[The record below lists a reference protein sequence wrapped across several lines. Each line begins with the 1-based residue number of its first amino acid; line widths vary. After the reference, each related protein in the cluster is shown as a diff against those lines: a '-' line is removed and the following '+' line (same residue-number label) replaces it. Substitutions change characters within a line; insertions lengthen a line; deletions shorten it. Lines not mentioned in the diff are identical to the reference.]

1 MKTGRYS
8 LKQLLTHNEIEQIII
23 PEIQRDYVWE
33 VSNVKKLIGDI
44 QKSYEKKSSHQL
56 DIKINGKE
64 SIPESISQFLT
75 QEYERLVYQQK
86 LGFIYAYHDRDYA
99 GKFFLI
105 DGQQR
110 ITTLYL
116 MLLYLY
122 KSTDKAEEFRTLYFI
137 NEIPKVDYKVRE
149 QSHEFLHL
157 LIESFLNGKEYKD
170 SEAFYGTEYLKDT
183 TIKHLIE
190 NFEFIRTEL
199 STLENKLDFLN
210 YLENFVEVNYFDTH
224 LSEQGEQLYI
234 YMNSRG
240 EQLSHQEII
249 RAELMQ
255 KVSDSTVK
263 IELGK
268 EWEKWQNFFWQ
279 HRGRNENAD
288 NGFEEFLKWAVIIH
302 LSSNES
308 VEIENFVDQNKTFTP
323 KQLKENYI
331 KDSYKGEQLRNQK
344 EAIFKYQVKYLDFEF
359 LKKMFD
365 ALEWIYT
372 KYTEYI
378 PIQEHWLSNKIGV
391 LDYVVLLP
399 VVYYQMINEWDD
411 DEIKIE
417 DVERLAMFLK
427 NITYFEA
434 ISKNPD
440 TATIDA
446 LEIVNNLVGDSK
458 DITTILNQQN
468 VTKTILTD
476 AENYKLEIF
485 INEPQNREDWQKK
498 IWDITLDDDFN
509 KFLMGDITVVWKCLE
524 KEKSL
529 IPDYNPKEEFTEYTD
544 LIKEI
549 IFKNRTS
556 DKLRRLIL
564 SKFDYL
570 PKSGTGGGGLAKY
583 SFISN
588 GSLWEVLREW
598 KETLVKDEFICLLIW
613 IKNKVSYDLNTLFSD
628 AKKDFSPTGWRQAFV
643 DIPNLLEYCKNKKIL
658 WQDEHRIL
666 LLEKTNYSETLS
678 REIQCALLQYNFADK
693 GMWIHLNNCCVFD
706 FNFLNNQ
713 LEFSNI
719 NRDSFALDIFFN
731 SEDGSWSFTFFHR
744 NINITNII
752 NLKDL
757 SEWKMV
763 EEDSLKDGWIEVNR
777 ITKTNNILY
786 VYNKSL
792 SLLENNKII
801 VSVVN
806 QLLKEIEFMLKQTHY
821 D

>member
-33 VSNVKKLIGDI
+33 VANVKKLIGDI
-44 QKSYEKKSSHQL
+44 QKSFEKKSNHQL
-56 DIKINGKE
+56 DIKVNGKE
-64 SIPESISQFLT
+64 SVPESISQFLS

-122 KSTDKAEEFRTLYFI
+122 KSTDKTEDFKTLYFS

-149 QSHEFLHL
+149 QSHDFLHL
-157 LIESFLNGKEYKD
+157 LIKSFLNGKEYKD

-199 STLENKLDFLN
+199 STLENKVDFLN

-240 EQLSHQEII
+240 EQLSYQEII

-255 KVSDSTVK
+255 KISDSEEK

-279 HRGRNENAD
+279 HRGINENAD

-302 LSSNES
+302 LSSNEN
-308 VEIENFVDQNKTFTP
+308 VEIENFVDSTRTYTP
-323 KQLKENYI
+323 KQLQENYI
-331 KDSYKGEQLRNQK
+331 KDSYKEELFRNQK
-344 EAIFKYQVKYLDFEF
+344 EAFFKYQVKYLEFQFLQKLFE
-359 LKKMFD
+359 
-365 ALEWIYT
+365 AVEWIYT
-372 KYTEYI
+372 NKTKYI
-378 PIQEHWLSNKIGV
+378 PIKTNWFSNNTSI

-399 VVYYQMINEWDD
+399 VLHYQTINEWEE
-411 DEIKIE
+411 DENKIK
-417 DVERLAMFLK
+417 DVEQLSMFLK
-427 NITYFEA
+427 NITYFEGV
-434 ISKNPD
+434 SKNPD
-440 TATIDA
+440 TATLDA

-458 DITTILNQQN
+458 DITTILNLQN

-476 AENYKLEIF
+476 AEKYKLEIF

-524 KEKSL
+524 KEKSNS
-529 IPDYNPKEEFTEYTD
+529 PDYDSQAGFTDYAALTKEVIY
-544 LIKEI
+544 
-549 IFKNRTS
+549 KNRTTDS
-556 DKLRRLIL
+556 LRSLIL

-570 PKSGTGGGGLAKY
+570 LESGTGGGLEKY
-583 SFISN
+583 SFIGN
-588 GSLWEVLREW
+588 GISWDVLREW
-598 KETLVKDEFICLLIW
+598 KETLVKDELVDLLIW
-613 IKNKVSYDLNTLFSD
+613 IKNKGSFNLNTLLQD
-628 AKKDFSPTGWRQAFV
+628 AKKDFSPTAWREAFIV
-643 DIPNLLEYCKNKKIL
+643 TPALLSYCSNKKTL
-658 WQDEHRIL
+658 RQDEHRIL
-666 LLEKTNYSETLS
+666 LLEKTNYSISLT
-678 REIQCALLQYNFADK
+678 REIQCALLQSTFKDK
-693 GMWIHLNNCCVFD
+693 GMWIYENNCCVLEFEWNEVDKKID
-706 FNFLNNQ
+706 FKGQGNNGFAMDLRYSAIEKEWSFTLFHRNQEISELIDILNNQ
-713 LEFSNI
+713 EWI
-719 NRDSFALDIFFN
+719 VRDGKLTIGNGVFYNYDIQ
-731 SEDGSWSFTFFHR
+731 
-744 NINITNII
+744 
-752 NLKDL
+752 
-757 SEWKMV
+757 
-763 EEDSLKDGWIEVNR
+763 
-777 ITKTNNILY
+777 KT
-786 VYNKSL
+786 
-792 SLLENNKII
+792 LLENCTETTKEVSGLISKI
-801 VSVVN
+801 
-806 QLLKEIEFMLKQTHY
+806 EILIRSTL
-821 D
+821 

>member
-44 QKSYEKKSSHQL
+44 QKSFEKKSSHQL
-56 DIKINGKE
+56 DIKVSGKE
-64 SIPESISQFLT
+64 SVSESISQFLS

-122 KSTDKAEEFRTLYFI
+122 KSTDKAEEFKTLYFN

-149 QSHEFLHL
+149 QSHDFLHL
-157 LIESFLNGKEYKD
+157 LIKSFLNGKEYKD
-170 SEAFYGTEYLKDT
+170 SEAFYATEYLKDT

-240 EQLSHQEII
+240 EQLSYQEII

-255 KVSDSTVK
+255 KVSDAEDK

-279 HRGRNENAD
+279 QRGRNENAD
-288 NGFEEFLKWAVIIH
+288 NGFEEFLKWAVILH
-302 LSSNES
+302 LPSNVDEN
-308 VEIENFVDQNKTFTP
+308 IENFADHNKDLSP
-323 KQLKENYI
+323 KQRRENFI

-344 EAIFKYQVKYLDFEF
+344 EALFKYQVKHLEF
-359 LKKMFD
+359 HFLQNLFD
-365 ALEWIYT
+365 AIEWAYSNKT
-372 KYTEYI
+372 PYI
-378 PIQEHWLSNKIGV
+378 PIKNNWLSNNTSV

-399 VVYYQMINEWDD
+399 VLHYQKINNWED
-411 DEIKIE
+411 DESKIK
-417 DVERLAMFLK
+417 DVEQLSMFLK
-427 NITYFEA
+427 NITHFEA
-434 ISKNPD
+434 VSKNPD
-440 TATIDA
+440 TATLDV
-446 LEIVNNLVGDSK
+446 LEIVNILVGGSK
-458 DITTILNQQN
+458 NITTILNQQS

-476 AENYKLEIF
+476 AEKYKLEIF

-524 KEKSL
+524 KEKSCNH
-529 IPDYNPKEEFTEYTD
+529 DYEPKAGFAEYAD
-544 LIKEI
+544 LIKKV

-556 DKLRRLIL
+556 DNLRRLIL
-564 SKFDYL
+564 SKFNYL
-570 PKSGTGGGGLAKY
+570 LASGTGGGYEKC
-583 SFISN
+583 SFIGN
-588 GSLWEVLREW
+588 GSSWEVLREW
-598 KETLVKDEFICLLIW
+598 KETLVKDDLVDLLIW
-613 IKNKVSYDLNTLFSD
+613 IKNKGSFNLNTLLQD
-628 AKKDFSPTGWRQAFV
+628 AKKDFSPTAWREAF
-643 DIPNLLEYCKNKKIL
+643 IATPALLFYCSNKKTL

-666 LLEKTNYSETLS
+666 LLEKTNYSITLT
-678 REIQCALLQYNFADK
+678 REIQCALLQDK
-693 GMWIHLNNCCVFD
+693 FSDKSMWIFENNCCV
-706 FNFLNNQ
+706 
-713 LEFSNI
+713 LEFDWNEVDNKMDFKGQGNNGYAMDLRYS
-719 NRDSFALDIFFN
+719 AK
-731 SEDGSWSFTFFHR
+731 EKKWSFTLLHR
-744 NINITNII
+744 NQEITTRLNISSNP
-752 NLKDL
+752 
-757 SEWKMV
+757 EWIV
-763 EEDSLKDGWIEVNR
+763 SDGRLTIGSGVFYNYE
-777 ITKTNNILY
+777 IQKT
-786 VYNKSL
+786 
-792 SLLENNKII
+792 LLENNTETTKKVHGLISKIEI
-801 VSVVN
+801 
-806 QLLKEIEFMLKQTHY
+806 LLRSTL
-821 D
+821 

>member
-44 QKSYEKKSSHQL
+44 QKSFEKKSSHQL
-56 DIKINGKE
+56 NIKVNGKE
-64 SIPESISQFLT
+64 SVPESISQFLS

-122 KSTDKAEEFRTLYFI
+122 KSTDKAEEFKTLYFN

-149 QSHEFLHL
+149 QSHDFLHL
-157 LIESFLNGKEYKD
+157 LIKSFLNGKEYKD

-199 STLENKLDFLN
+199 GTLENKLDFLN

-240 EQLSHQEII
+240 EQLSYQEII

-255 KVSDSTVK
+255 KVSDAEEK

-279 HRGRNENAD
+279 QRGRNENAD
-288 NGFEEFLKWAVIIH
+288 NGFEEFLKWAVILH
-302 LSSNES
+302 LPSNLDEN
-308 VEIENFVDQNKTFTP
+308 IENFADHSKDLSP
-323 KQLKENYI
+323 KQRRENFI

-344 EAIFKYQVKYLDFEF
+344 EALFKYQVKHLEF
-359 LKKMFD
+359 HFLQNLFD
-365 ALEWIYT
+365 AIEWAYSNKT
-372 KYTEYI
+372 TYI
-378 PIQEHWLSNKIGV
+378 PIKNNWFSNNTSV

-399 VVYYQMINEWDD
+399 VLHYQMINNWED
-411 DEIKIE
+411 DESKIK
-417 DVERLAMFLK
+417 DVEQLSIFLK

-434 ISKNPD
+434 VSKNPD
-440 TATIDA
+440 TATLDV
-446 LEIVNNLVGDSK
+446 LEIVNNLVGGSK
-458 DITTILNQQN
+458 NITTILNQQN

-476 AENYKLEIF
+476 AEKYKLEIF

-524 KEKSL
+524 KEKSCN
-529 IPDYNPKEEFTEYTD
+529 PDYEPKAGFGEYAD
-544 LIKEI
+544 LIKEV

-556 DKLRRLIL
+556 DNLRRLIL

-570 PKSGTGGGGLAKY
+570 LASGTGGGYEKY
-583 SFISN
+583 SFIGN
-588 GSLWEVLREW
+588 GSSWEVLREW
-598 KETLVKDEFICLLIW
+598 KETLVKDDLVDLLIW
-613 IKNKVSYDLNTLFSD
+613 IKNKGSFNLNTLLQD
-628 AKKDFSPTGWRQAFV
+628 TKIDFSPTGWREAF
-643 DIPNLLEYCKNKKIL
+643 IATPALLSYCSNKKTL

-666 LLEKTNYSETLS
+666 LLEKTNYSITLT
-678 REIQCALLQYNFADK
+678 REIQCALLQNAYKDK
-693 GMWIHLNNCCVFD
+693 GMWIDENNCCV
-706 FNFLNNQ
+706 
-713 LEFSNI
+713 LEFDWNEVENKIDFKAQGNNGIAI
-719 NRDSFALDIFFN
+719 NFRYSAKDKK
-731 SEDGSWSFTFFHR
+731 WSFTLFHH
-744 NINITNII
+744 NQEITDILDISN
-752 NLKDL
+752 N
-757 SEWKMV
+757 SEWIV
-763 EEDSLKDGWIEVNR
+763 SDGILTIGHGVFYNYDVQ
-777 ITKTNNILY
+777 KT
-786 VYNKSL
+786 
-792 SLLENNKII
+792 LLENNAEITNMVNGLILKIE
-801 VSVVN
+801 V
-806 QLLKEIEFMLKQTHY
+806 LLRSTLK
-821 D
+821 